1 MNETTTIRCRYC
13 GQLNQIPP
21 APEGIAICGR
31 CRLELS
37 DAPHKKFRSLDPHA
51 YVHPLDSQAL
61 AALKA
66 VPGVDTILKKFLALT
81 YESYFRT
88 VFLASCV
95 KVSERQ
101 YPDLQAKLDIAAST
115 LGLEKPDLFVSVS
128 DPFEGGVGFQ
138 AFSSGVEKPFIV
150 VNSLLV
156 ERLTDEELLSVIA
169 HEVGHIHSQHM
180 LYRAAAIILVLLT
193 RYALLANPITAGVTA
208 LLTLTMQAALLNW
221 YHKSEFSA
229 DRAALLVVQN
239 PQVVQTALM
248 KMAGGTLAAKVNYEA
263 FVAQARAFEKSYD
276 ESVLDKVWTL
286 IAAAQTTHPFPVWR
300 VSEILKWVEDGG
312 YHKVLEQQM

>member
-1 MNETTTIRCRYC
+1 MNENTIRCRYC
-13 GQLNQIPP
+13 GQLNQVPL
-21 APEGIAICGR
+21 ERGGIAICGR

-37 DAPHKKFRSLDPHA
+37 DAPHKKFQPLDPHT

-81 YESYFRT
+81 YESYFRV
-88 VFLASCV
+88 VFMAGCV
-95 KVSERQ
+95 KVNERQ
-101 YPDLQAKLDIAAST
+101 YPDMYAKLEIAANT
-115 LGLEKPDLFVSVS
+115 LGIEKPDLFVSVS
-128 DPFEGGVGFQ
+128 DPFEGGVGFN

-169 HEVGHIHSQHM
+169 HEAGHIHSQHM
-180 LYRAAAIILVLLT
+180 LYRAAALILVLLA
-193 RYALLANPITAGVTA
+193 RYALIAGPVTAGMSA
-208 LLTLTMQAALLNW
+208 LLTLTVQAALLNW

-229 DRAALLVVQN
+229 DRAALLVVQA
-239 PQVVQTALM
+239 PKVVQTALM
-248 KMAGGTLAAKVNYEA
+248 KMAGGMLTSKINYDE

-276 ESVLDKVWTL
+276 ENVMDKFWTL

-300 VSEILKWVEDGG
+300 VSEILKWVEEGG
-312 YHKVLEQQM
+312 YQKVLDQ